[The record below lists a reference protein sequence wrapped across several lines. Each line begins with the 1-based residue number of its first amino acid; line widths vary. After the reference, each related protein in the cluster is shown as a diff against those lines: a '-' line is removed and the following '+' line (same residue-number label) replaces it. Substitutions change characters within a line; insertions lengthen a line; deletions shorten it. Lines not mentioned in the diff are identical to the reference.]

1 MRTTTTK
8 PQLVEQTE
16 ESRDAVE
23 YVCIATD
30 LLQQMFSELLSLAAN
45 NTGLAHAISTR
56 ESDLRIRLWTL
67 HETVTTLVSVNDQ
80 STDVTLTRRA
90 TALISWISAEIDE
103 LALYAT
109 RDESQLHAYQIAL
122 H

>member
-1 MRTTTTK
+1 M
-8 PQLVEQTE
+8 
-16 ESRDAVE
+16 
-23 YVCIATD
+23 
-30 LLQQMFSELLSLAAN
+30 
-45 NTGLAHAISTR
+45 
-56 ESDLRIRLWTL
+56 
-67 HETVTTLVSVNDQ
+67 LVSVNDQ

-109 RDESQLHAYQIAL
+109 SDESQLQAYQIAL

>member
-1 MRTTTTK
+1 M
-8 PQLVEQTE
+8 
-16 ESRDAVE
+16 
-23 YVCIATD
+23 
-30 LLQQMFSELLSLAAN
+30 
-45 NTGLAHAISTR
+45 STR
-56 ESDLRIRLWTL
+56 ESDLRNRLWIL
-67 HETVTTLVSVNDQ
+67 HETVNMLVSVNDQ

-109 RDESQLHAYQIAL
+109 SDESQLQAYQIAL